1 MYERPFTLE
10 IIAPDRVVF
19 SGEATSVTAPG
30 VEGGFQVL
38 VDHAPLLANLGVG
51 AITVK
56 TPDGVD
62 TRYAS
67 SGGTAEVKGNRVILL
82 VETAE
87 RGDEIDVKR
96 AQASRD
102 RARDRLHGRSAEV
115 NFERARA
122 SLHRALNRLRV
133 ASRG

>member
-10 IIAPDRVVF
+10 IIAPDRIVF
-19 SGEATSVTAPG
+19 SGEATSASAPG

-51 AITVK
+51 VITVK
-56 TPDGVD
+56 TPEGTD
-62 TRYAS
+62 TKFAS
-67 SGGTAEVKGNRVILL
+67 SGGTAEVKGNRVVLL

-87 RGDEIDVKR
+87 RGEEIDLER

-102 RARDRLHGRSAEV
+102 RPRTGCMDTARVSTWSGQGHRSTGR
-115 NFERARA
+115 
-122 SLHRALNRLRV
+122 
-133 ASRG
+133 